1 MTSILTYA
9 SQLHCVYRTNRWVSR
24 THSVLLPRD
33 KVSIVPVIE
42 SSRHVAT
49 TDLPS
54 YRNMT
59 IEEVSVL
66 FDTGRKG
73 DAQAAA
79 LTLHQGKD
87 LELTE
92 ELNDDEAE
100 RQGKQNVMSHVET
113 VGTK

>member
-1 MTSILTYA
+1 
-9 SQLHCVYRTNRWVSR
+9 
-24 THSVLLPRD
+24 
-33 KVSIVPVIE
+33 
-42 SSRHVAT
+42 
-49 TDLPS
+49 
-54 YRNMT
+54 MT

-92 ELNDDEAE
+92 GFDEDEAE
-100 RQGKQNVMSHVET
+100 RQGKQNVISHVES
-113 VGTK
+113 VDKK